1 MFRKS
6 RFLLSFILIVL
17 AINPAF
23 AVAPITTQ
31 GNQVL
36 IGGQQGSLAGN
47 SFFWSNFGG
56 DAYYNQNVVSW
67 LKEDWNTT
75 IVRAAMGVE
84 EFNGY
89 LSNRN
94 LNLDAVTAVVDA
106 AIAEDIY
113 VIIDWH
119 THHAENNTNAAV
131 EFFSDMAE
139 RYGDHDN
146 VIFEIYNEPINTSWS
161 DIKAY
166 AAPVISAIRQHSD
179 NLIVVGT
186 PFFSQRVD
194 EASLSPITG
203 VDNLAYTLHFY
214 AGTHGESLRNRART
228 ALNNGIPL
236 FVTEWGA
243 VNADGNGGVNEAST
257 REWMSFLEENNIS
270 HLNWAVN
277 DKDEGASV
285 LIGTEQGANNQGG
298 WALSLLTQSGLL
310 SRDIIRDWPAVAGA
324 GDDNPDDDGDTNTSF
339 PPITSLIE
347 AEDFDSQSGIR
358 VEATSDIGGG
368 QNIGYI
374 ENNDYAEYN
383 VNVPSAGVY
392 TLEMRL
398 ASNTNG
404 GDISLQING
413 NNRASLSV
421 GDTGGWQE
429 WVTVS
434 TEVDLDAGDQTLRFL
449 FTDPISTRSLLN
461 VNWINFTAGEDQ
473 GNDDDGDNGE
483 GDNGDD
489 SDGEGDTG
497 DDNDGQGNDDQASS
511 VCEFVIVNEYSSGFV
526 AEIRVTN
533 NGAQAI
539 DTDWSVTF
547 KFTDG
552 SQVVNSWNSVY
563 QGDTASPL
571 SWNRVIQPNGT
582 TVFGFQANK
591 AQINSAA
598 VAPEVNGV
606 LCN

>member
-1 MFRKS
+1 MYRKS
-6 RFLLSFILIVL
+6 FNILPFILMVF
-17 AINPAF
+17 AVKSAF
-23 AVAPITTQ
+23 AVSPITTQ

-67 LKEDWNTT
+67 LKDDWNTT

-94 LNLDAVTAVVDA
+94 LNLNAVTDVVDA

-119 THHAENNTNAAV
+119 THHAEDNTNAAV
-131 EFFSDMAE
+131 DFFSDMAE
-139 RYGDHDN
+139 RYGNNNN
-146 VIFEIYNEPINTSWS
+146 VIFEIYNEPINTSWD

-166 AAPVISAIRQHSD
+166 AAPVIAAIRQHSD

-194 EASLSPITG
+194 IASQSPITG

-214 AGTHGESLRNRART
+214 AGTHGESLRNNART
-228 ALNNGIPL
+228 ALSNGIPL

-257 REWMSFLEENNIS
+257 REWMDFLEQNNIS

-298 WALSLLTQSGLL
+298 WALSLLTPSGLL
-310 SRDIIRDWPAVAGA
+310 SRDIIRNWPVAGGA
-324 GDDNPDDDGDTNTSF
+324 DAEDPNGDDGTSENF
-339 PPITSLIE
+339 PPITSLIQ

-358 VEATSDIGGG
+358 VEATRDVGGG

-383 VNVPSAGVY
+383 VNVANAGLY

-404 GDISLQING
+404 GDITMQVNG
-413 NNRASLSV
+413 RDLASLSV
-421 GDTGGWQE
+421 GDTGGWQS

-434 TEVDLDAGDQTLRFL
+434 TEVNLDAGDQTLRFL
-449 FTDPISTRSLLN
+449 FTDPISTQSLLN
-461 VNWINFTAGEDQ
+461 VNWINFTVGGDQSDNEEEDQ
-473 GNDDDGDNGE
+473 NNG
-483 GDNGDD
+483 GVF
-489 SDGEGDTG
+489 
-497 DDNDGQGNDDQASS
+497 SS
-511 VCEFVIVNEYSSGFV
+511 TCEAVVINEWSSGFV
-526 AEIRVTN
+526 GEVRVSN
-533 NGAQAI
+533 NGSQAI
-539 DTDWSVTF
+539 DTDWSINF
-547 KFTDG
+547 QFSDG
-552 SQVVNSWNSVY
+552 STVINSWNSEY
-563 QGDTASPL
+563 ENDTASPL

-582 TVFGFQANK
+582 TIFGFQANK
-591 AQINSAA
+591 GQANSPA
-598 VAPEVNGV
+598 VVPTITGV